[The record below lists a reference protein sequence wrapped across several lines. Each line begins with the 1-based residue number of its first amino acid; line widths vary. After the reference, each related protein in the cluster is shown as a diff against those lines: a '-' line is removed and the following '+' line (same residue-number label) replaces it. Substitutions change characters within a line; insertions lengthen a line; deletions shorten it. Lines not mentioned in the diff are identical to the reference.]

1 MKRKLF
7 SILALL
13 FAVST
18 AWADNVNY
26 FDPTAGVGQ
35 QTKTATN
42 PTAINDG
49 TTTLGTANTE
59 TWYYVSGT
67 FTNGNRIEVSG
78 TVNIILV
85 DGCNFTASK
94 GIKVESPNALNIWAQ
109 KAGNGC
115 GALTV
120 RHEGKNAA
128 IGGDGGPSAY
138 GNGPY
143 IYDNPWD
150 PVYVPNPDAANASD
164 AGTITIYGGDITA
177 HGNIGGGDGGDGY
190 DLGERSGIGGK
201 GGNGTIIIYDGH
213 ITVHNNLG
221 GNLGGGKGGYGHG
234 VPMYSGDY
242 DEYGDPIV
250 SSYDGGEGGDGGT
263 GTVTINGG
271 YVNSEYMGGGYYGD
285 GNGQSGSFGLG
296 NVSLSWSKAS
306 DMIYSQSYIGTVH
319 LVKSFMDM
327 HEVVY
332 EGDYED
338 CQKGTIIQH
347 KWLYPYSTMYDITIG
362 GSYDPEC
369 LQSSKAH
376 AMEGAEITLTAINGY
391 KVSSLTVKDAEN
403 QDVSLTDNLNG
414 TWTFIMPAKAVS
426 ITPVATR
433 FYQVTSSSNISHDV
447 ANANDK
453 MVQNSKTYYRP
464 GATVNLE
471 VTVSDGYVIQSLT
484 VKDEDDQNVSYSAN
498 GTNAY
503 TFTMPTKAVTME
515 AVTMRDFSGL
525 TLIEGTAAFT
535 VTAGTE
541 DDYRFRPENLL
552 DGKYSSTDPNNYSLW
567 IVNDIYNYGESSGCY
582 VEFNTAAPVIPK
594 HYTLISSNNPWEAQG
609 CYPTSWTIKAKASS
623 GGEWTTIA
631 TESDNY
637 TMNDEEAYHSYLFDF
652 DNPGNNAYKY
662 FRFEVTTVEGWTEWG
677 DEYSPTVY
685 HNWLELSEMQMYVKG
700 ETLET
705 LAAHSDDNGNYWATY
720 YNGTKSFAADFNT
733 TIYKGAVSDNKVLLT
748 AVDDIPSGNA
758 VILKSTAPTIMLIQT
773 PKSTDF
779 SDNDLLGTDTEIVP
793 PANTYCMAKGATGV
807 GFYKYSSANGN
818 IPAKRAYLIIPG
830 GGSNAPVRK
839 FYKFSDDNGEVTGI
853 DSLTS
858 DPIPL
863 TSDNWYD
870 LQGRKVDEPTKGM
883 YIVNGKIVII
893 K

>member
-1 MKRKLF
+1 MLLL
-7 SILALL
+7 LAMLT
-13 FAVST
+13 AST
-18 AWADNVNY
+18 AWAQNVTY
-26 FDPTAGVGQ
+26 YDPTDAVNP
-35 QTKTATN
+35 TKTAVN
-42 PTAINDG
+42 PTEITG
-49 TTTLGTANTE
+49 ETTTIGTASQT
-59 TWYYVSGT
+59 TWFYVSGT
-67 FTNGNRIEVSG
+67 FTNGNRIEVLG

-128 IGGDGGPSAY
+128 IGSNGGPNAY

-143 IYDNPWD
+143 IYDDPWD
-150 PVYVPNPDAANASD
+150 PVYIPNPNAANAPE

-190 DLGERSGIGGK
+190 SSSSDNIYRSGIGGK
-201 GGNGTIIIYDGH
+201 GGNGTIIIYDGN
-213 ITVHNNLG
+213 IVVNGNMGG
-221 GNLGGGKGGYGHG
+221 GNGGYGHG
-234 VPMYSGDY
+234 VPMYSGEE

-250 SSYDGGEGGDGGT
+250 LYYNGGEGGNGGA

-271 YVNSEYMGGGYYGD
+271 YVNSEYMGGGYYGYSD
-285 GNGQSGSFGLG
+285 EQSGSFGAG

-319 LVKSFMDM
+319 LAKSFMDM

-338 CQKGTIIQH
+338 CQNGTIIQH
-347 KWLYPYSTMYDITIG
+347 KWLYPHGTMYDITIG
-362 GSYDPEC
+362 GSYAPVC

-376 AMEGAEITLTAINGY
+376 AMEGAEITLTAVNGY
-391 KVSSLTVKDAEN
+391 KVSSVTVKDAEN

-414 TWTFIMPAKAVS
+414 TWTFTMPAKAVTV
-426 ITPVATR
+426 TPTATL
-433 FYQVTSSSNISHDV
+433 FYQVSSSNNISHNV

-464 GATVNLE
+464 GATVNLV
-471 VTVSDGYVIQSLT
+471 VTVPDGYVIQSLT

-552 DGKYSSTDPNNYSLW
+552 DGKYSSTDASNYSLW
-567 IVNDIYNYGESSGCY
+567 IVDDIYNYGESSGCY

-609 CYPTSWTIKAKASS
+609 CYPTSWTIKAKASA

-637 TMNDEEAYHSYLFDF
+637 TMNDEQAYHSYLFDF
-652 DNPGNNAYKY
+652 NNPGNNAYKY
-662 FRFEVTTVEGWTEWG
+662 FRFEVTAVEGWTEWG

-685 HNWLELSEMQMYVKG
+685 HNWLELSEMQMYVK
-700 ETLET
+700 ETENLT
-705 LAAHSDDNGNYWATY
+705 ANLAEGNYWTTY
-720 YNGTKSFAADFNT
+720 YNGTEGYRIVDENAYAYTATLSGDALTLHKL
-733 TIYKGAVSDNKVLLT
+733 GKVIPAGT
-748 AVDDIPSGNA
+748 AVIIVGADNSISMTA
-758 VILKSTAPTIMLIQT
+758 STAEAENTV
-773 PKSTDF
+773 
-779 SDNDLLGTDTEIVP
+779 DNDLKGVDVATSLESLKGTYSADALLMLSNKNNHFGFHEVALTNVPARKAFLPIKDSTGARSLNIVFEDG
-793 PANTYCMAKGATGV
+793 NT
-807 GFYKYSSANGN
+807 
-818 IPAKRAYLIIPG
+818 
-830 GGSNAPVRK
+830 
-839 FYKFSDDNGEVTGI
+839 TGI
-853 DSLTS
+853 SAVSRDERIENSE
-858 DPIPL
+858 DA
-863 TSDNWYD
+863 WYD
-870 LQGRKVDEPTKGM
+870 LQGRKIQMPTQRGL
-883 YIVNGKIVII
+883 YIHNGKKIVI